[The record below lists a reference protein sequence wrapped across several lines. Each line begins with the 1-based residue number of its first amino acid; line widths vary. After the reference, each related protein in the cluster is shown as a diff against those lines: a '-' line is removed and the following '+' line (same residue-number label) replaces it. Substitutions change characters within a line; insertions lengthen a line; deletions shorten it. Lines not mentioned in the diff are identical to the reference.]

1 MLNLTPSVDF
11 MHSSIFFSS
20 LYRNTTYES
29 GDVGKYDKVWVSNP
43 GSGLEKRQC
52 TFQVCF
58 SAEDN
63 STRIEIVFRGKSD
76 GKYINEIEKQSYH
89 KGVNVYWQANAWMD
103 LDRSLQ
109 WVEKTLKPATQGSED
124 EFLLLCD
131 NLGCQTNVEFQ
142 KAVRKING
150 LVYYG
155 LKGNYIHL
163 KYYLLS
169 HQCP

>member
-1 MLNLTPSVDF
+1 MPVVLILCI
-11 MHSSIFFSS
+11 HLFFFYY

-103 LDRSLQ
+103 LDRKSTMGRKNF
-109 WVEKTLKPATQGSED
+109 KT
-124 EFLLLCD
+124 
-131 NLGCQTNVEFQ
+131 
-142 KAVRKING
+142 
-150 LVYYG
+150 
-155 LKGNYIHL
+155 
-163 KYYLLS
+163 S
-169 HQCP
+169 HTRL